1 MTQSHGQSESN
12 LPRFE
17 RLGEFRIIR
26 RLGHGGMA
34 EVFLAEQESL
44 RRQVAIKVLRSDL
57 LTGSDD
63 TMLQRFQQEAAAA
76 AGLAHP
82 HIVQVYMIGEH
93 ENVHYIAQEYVNGPN
108 LKEYLRKQGSPTV
121 RTGLRIMK
129 QVAAALQVASEA
141 GIVHRDIKPEN
152 ILMTRK
158 GEVKVADFGLARLV
172 RRADADV
179 NLTQVGTTMGTPLY
193 MSPEQISGSELDHRS
208 DIYSFGVTC
217 YHLFAGRPPFMADNS
232 MGLALKH
239 MNQKPRPLSDYRAD
253 LPIALCQV
261 IHKMMAKE
269 VDSRYTDA
277 KTLLKDIR
285 QIIRAIKDGT
295 EAEVSAADVSDFQTT
310 TAPANPKQLS
320 PARLVWL
327 MIGTCVLA
335 GVVSAVM
342 GWLLR
347 APNLI
352 DEMLSR

>member
-1 MTQSHGQSESN
+1 MTESHGQSDSN

-44 RRQVAIKVLRSDL
+44 RRQVAVKVLRSEL

-93 ENVHYIAQEYVNGPN
+93 ENVHYIAQEYVDGAN
-108 LKEYLRKQGSPTV
+108 LKEFIRKQGALTV

-129 QVAAALQVASEA
+129 QVADALQAANEA

-172 RRADADV
+172 QRDKDV

-193 MSPEQISGSELDHRS
+193 MSPEQVSGNELDHRS

-232 MGLALKH
+232 VGLAMKH
-239 MNQKPRPLSDYRAD
+239 LNQKPRPLTECRSD

-261 IHKMMAKE
+261 IHKMMAKD
-269 VDSRYTDA
+269 VDSRYMDA
-277 KTLLKDIR
+277 KTILKDVR
-285 QIIRAIKDGT
+285 QIIRAMKDGT
-295 EAEVSAADVSDFQTT
+295 EPEVSAVDVSDFQVAATM
-310 TAPANPKQLS
+310 TAPALS
-320 PARLVWL
+320 PARLAWW

-335 GVVSAVM
+335 GVISGVM

-347 APNLI
+347 TPNPI
-352 DEMLSR
+352 DEFLKR